1 MHFKTSSAK
10 WRPFRLSLI
19 VLIEIQTFSLTTIRL
34 KTLSAKGCP
43 FRLGLN
49 VLRDRVTL
57 GACNDSSTDAQLY
70 SRAICCHFTKPN
82 QWPAVLVW
90 DPKGHAA
97 ANLTVQHHYITSP
110 SFGPWR
116 DILNAIPT
124 VTGISGL
131 LYFTN
136 LVKSPGVKDFDNIG
150 QRNSLLPVG
159 TGLYLNQSCHTV
171 NVWSLINSR
180 FQWKVIDTSI
190 RYGWVFTIN
199 FKPSQSFYTV
209 NNILGKSLV
218 YMSIMPLYQIYIDD
232 LLKQLRSHSH
242 GAVIGKMILLALHLL
257 MI

>member
-1 MHFKTSSAK
+1 M
-10 WRPFRLSLI
+10 
-19 VLIEIQTFSLTTIRL
+19 LIEIQTFPLTTIRL

-43 FRLGLN
+43 FRLGRN

-70 SRAICCHFTKPN
+70 SRNICCHFTKPN

-159 TGLYLNQSCHTV
+159 TGLYLNQSCIPSMFEALSTLV
-171 NVWSLINSR
+171 SSEKSLIP
-180 FQWKVIDTSI
+180 
-190 RYGWVFTIN
+190 VFVRVEFSQLILN
-199 FKPSQSFYTV
+199 LPSHFT
-209 NNILGKSLV
+209 L
-218 YMSIMPLYQIYIDD
+218 
-232 LLKQLRSHSH
+232 
-242 GAVIGKMILLALHLL
+242 
-257 MI
+257 